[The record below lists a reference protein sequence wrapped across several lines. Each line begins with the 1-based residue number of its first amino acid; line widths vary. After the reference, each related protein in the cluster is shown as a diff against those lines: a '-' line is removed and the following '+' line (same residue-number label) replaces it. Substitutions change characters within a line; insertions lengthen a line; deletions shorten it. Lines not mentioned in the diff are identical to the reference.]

1 MGYLSV
7 WKVLDQ
13 MIADFRKKGATI
25 PDKIM
30 NDLKSARTTLNT
42 LKTPQ
47 DTGETLGKID
57 AYLANV
63 ESYLISEGE
72 KRFGK
77 QYSDEWLKKIDEASR
92 KASDQEDAKER
103 FVQGLPREQKWIR
116 VKPSDDLPLE
126 KLKRLAKES
135 NLLCKNQ
142 DDAYLLVHGADEDLK
157 SFVKKMTTKHVS
169 KPRK

>member
-13 MIADFRKKGATI
+13 MIVDFRKKGATI
-25 PDKIM
+25 PDRIM

-47 DTGETLGKID
+47 DTGEVLGKID

-63 ESYLISEGE
+63 ESYLVSEGE

-77 QYSDEWLKKIDEASR
+77 QYSDKWLKKIDEASR
-92 KASDQEDAKER
+92 KASDQEEAKER

-126 KLKRLAKES
+126 SLKRLAKES
-135 NLLCKNQ
+135 NLLCKSQ
-142 DDAYLLVHGADEDLK
+142 DDGYLLVYGADEGLK